1 MKLNGKIVLV
11 TGGSRGLGRAIA
23 NACAEEGADLVI
35 TGRDKTALDATADRI
50 RSLGRLCMAVEL
62 EVTDSAAVENAA
74 DKVWSEIGPVD
85 VAFNNAGTNFFSPTL
100 DTSDDDWHRVIEVNL
115 SGVFYCC
122 RSFGKRMLEQGRGKI
137 INTSTDLGIRGFANA
152 AAYAASKGGLIALSK
167 SLAWE
172 WAPTVT
178 VNVIAPGPFYT
189 DLTKPAFDQPEMAAG
204 LKAASPLGR
213 WAQPNELGPLAVLM
227 AGEGSDFMTGTV
239 IGIDGGIMRA

>member
-1 MKLNGKIVLV
+1 MQLDGKTVLV
-11 TGGSRGLGRAIA
+11 TGGSRGLGGSIA
-23 NACAEEGADLVI
+23 YSCAEEGADLVI
-35 TGRDKTALDATADRI
+35 TGRDKAALDATADRI

-62 EVTDSAAVENAA
+62 EVTDSAAVEEAA
-74 DKVWSEIGPVD
+74 NRVWSEMGTVD
-85 VAFNNAGTNFFSPTL
+85 VAFNNAGTNFFGPTL

-115 SGVFYCC
+115 SGAFYCC
-122 RSFGKRMLEQGRGKI
+122 RAFGKRMLEQGRGKI

-152 AAYAASKGGLIALSK
+152 AAYSASKGGLIALSK

-189 DLTKPAFDQPEMAAG
+189 DLTKPALDQPEMAAG
-204 LKAASPLGR
+204 LKAAIPLGR
-213 WAQPNELGPLAVLM
+213 WGQPSELGPLAVLM
-227 AGEGSDFMTGTV
+227 AGQGSDFMTGTV

>member
-1 MKLNGKIVLV
+1 MKLKGKTVLV

-35 TGRDKTALDATADRI
+35 TGRDKSALDAVADRI
-50 RSLGRLCMAVEL
+50 RSQGRLCMTVEL
-62 EVTDSAAVENAA
+62 EVTDSAAVEEAA
-74 DKVWSEIGPVD
+74 GKVWSEMGTVD
-85 VAFNNAGTNFFSPTL
+85 VAFNNAGTNLFGPAVE
-100 DTSDDDWHRVIEVNL
+100 TSDEDWDRVIGINL

-122 RSFGKRMLEQGRGKI
+122 RSFGKRMLEQSGGKI
-137 INTSTDLGIRGFANA
+137 INMSTDLGIRGFAFA
-152 AAYAASKGGLIALSK
+152 SAYAASKGGLIALSK

-172 WAPTVT
+172 WAPKIT

-189 DLTKPAFDQPEMAAG
+189 DLTKGAFDQPEMAAE

-213 WAQPNELGPLAVLM
+213 WAQPHEIGPLAVLM

-239 IGIDGGIMRA
+239 VGIDGGIMRA

>member
-1 MKLNGKIVLV
+1 MKLSGKTVLV

-23 NACAEEGADLVI
+23 GACAEEGADLVI
-35 TGRDKTALDATADRI
+35 TGRDKATMDATADRL

-62 EVTDSAAVENAA
+62 EVTDSAAVEEAA
-74 DKVWSEIGPVD
+74 ERVWSEMGTVD
-85 VAFNNAGTNFFSPTL
+85 VAFNNAGTNLFGPAIETT
-100 DTSDDDWHRVIEVNL
+100 DEDWHRVVDVNL

-122 RSFGKRMLEQGRGKI
+122 RAFGKRMLEQGGGKI
-137 INTSTDLGIRGFANA
+137 INMSTDLGIRGFAYA

-189 DLTKPAFDQPEMAAG
+189 DLTKPAFDQPEMAAE

-213 WAQPNELGPLAVLM
+213 WAQPSELGPLAVLM
-227 AGEGSDFMTGTV
+227 AGSGSDFMTGTV